1 MVNGVEMDK
10 KSNNTLNSGPITH
23 KDKYYLTEDE
33 NIDLILVPDKG
44 NGRKRGYCYFSL
56 YDDNRNISITC
67 DMNKKDLKGLAE
79 FILNHL
85 ENK

>member
-23 KDKYYLTEDE
+23 KDKYYLTEDK
-33 NIDLILVPDKG
+33 NIDLILVS
-44 NGRKRGYCYFSL
+44 NRGYCYFSL

-67 DMNKKDLKGLAE
+67 DMSKKDLKGLAD
-79 FILNHL
+79 FIYNYL
-85 ENK
+85 ENE

>member
-1 MVNGVEMDK
+1 MDK

-33 NIDLILVPDKG
+33 NIDLILVPD
-44 NGRKRGYCYFSL
+44 RGYYYFSL

-67 DMNKKDLKGLAE
+67 DMSKKDLKGLAE
-79 FILNHL
+79 FILKYLDN
-85 ENK
+85 E

>member
-33 NIDLILVPDKG
+33 NIDLILVPD
-44 NGRKRGYCYFSL
+44 RGYYYFSL

-67 DMNKKDLKGLAE
+67 DMSKKDLKGLAE

-85 ENK
+85 ENN